1 MIPIQERNRQI
12 LQMRKEGV
20 PRSEVAHR
28 FGLSPERISRLEKQ
42 DEADQSAVERRANF
56 REAVR
61 AADDLERTWSVN
73 DLADAIGLIV
83 VTKKR
88 LLVHFVETG
97 KERISLR
104 ELMDM
109 CLDGPMDREEFMAPP
124 LLKVSGIGRK
134 GFWSV
139 ANGLTNIDLG
149 SRCNEEWRSNRL
161 PKVKWN
167 WRITGATPYSA
178 RG

>member
-1 MIPIQERNRQI
+1 
-12 LQMRKEGV
+12 
-20 PRSEVAHR
+20 
-28 FGLSPERISRLEKQ
+28 
-42 DEADQSAVERRANF
+42 
-56 REAVR
+56 
-61 AADDLERTWSVN
+61 
-73 DLADAIGLIV
+73 
-83 VTKKR
+83 
-88 LLVHFVETG
+88 
-97 KERISLR
+97 
-104 ELMDM
+104 MDM